1 MVHAGKG
8 WKLPPI
14 NCRKSFSFP
23 LVVEQNKRFRIFFL
37 FLLSGEKGKMHLRIY
52 FHLLRRDPQRDG
64 PKVNLLVGLDARED
78 EEDAFWN

>member
-1 MVHAGKG
+1 MQEVAE
-8 WKLPPI
+8 
-14 NCRKSFSFP
+14 NCRQSTVEKVFP
-23 LVVEQNKRFRIFFL
+23 SLVVEQNKRFRFFFL
-37 FLLSGEKGKMHLRIY
+37 FLLSWRKGKMHLRIY